1 MGGSSK
7 SSSGQKSYDYFGSL
21 AAAVCYGP
29 VDTLHAII
37 CDGVAIWEGTQNRSG
52 ASVDLTS
59 SIDPKY
65 FTAGGFLYFYW
76 GTSSNG
82 FAFTG
87 NHPDYSNVAVLRVHN
102 FLFGREKSTAP
113 NFEVIVS
120 RKPVCDTSLCAGTY
134 NILDDGH
141 VNPVAV
147 LAELLTSPHGLGLDV
162 ARLDASSWAS
172 AAIWCHTNRTLRFC
186 APLLTADTNARQ
198 AIAQILELM
207 NAALSWTAT
216 GTLALRLLKPGED
229 PGGLTTLDAQYLT
242 QKPRLVTGGWG
253 DVPTGV
259 IVRFADRDRKWKTAD
274 VEMDNLVARLVRG
287 EPQRRTLDLADVIAR
302 RAQAEALATE
312 ALRQSQHPAS
322 TVELSVRRE
331 FATQRPGDKIQVDV
345 DPEPNG
351 SGLAQLGI
359 VRERRDTGKGV
370 VDLTIACDPI
380 ADATPYTP
388 TFTPENPQ
396 DAAVASI
403 AYAQVLPLANNS
415 VAILAARPQD
425 DCIGFRVYFSDNNAS
440 DFAELGTQE
449 GYSVRMTLDTS
460 INADDTTIRLTLTDG
475 ASGRDAYL
483 AERTAGDTIS
493 AQTDSLLLVL
503 ANIDG
508 NGRVSIDAD
517 GLPEMEFCS
526 IVTRSAVDSDT
537 HDYTVLRARKS
548 FKSRAWTSGT
558 AKGWIILGVDL
569 VEFTHENMIT
579 LLNSGDPGYIRLA
592 SFTGYIEDDS
602 SPLPEF
608 QFAFPSAYDVAPV
621 IAWSGVLATSPYTLA
636 STGIVTPNATIT
648 DADGNLIRVELFS
661 TNASGVL
668 TSYLNLPLAPT
679 AATTLQDALAAAG
692 LGTSGSIT
700 IDLGTQTGAD
710 QYFTLTLAVTDN
722 SGNRVISERSLVLPG
737 SSGAGLGGVTYSPL
751 GSDFVQPFNLT
762 LTVGGTAT
770 KIEYSVLAI
779 GSAQPSSGTIY
790 TGTSKTIYISS
801 SKRVWARASDG
812 SNNSAWQKQDYVK
825 A

>member
-1 MGGSSK
+1 MGGGAK
-7 SSSGQKSYDYFGSL
+7 SGSGQKSYDYYGSL

-29 VDTLHAII
+29 VDTLHGII
-37 CDGVAIWEGTQNRSG
+37 VDGVAIWEGTQNRSG

-65 FTAGGFLYFYW
+65 FTDGGFLYFYW

-87 NHPDYSNVAVLRVHN
+87 THPDYSNVAVLRVHN

-113 NFEVIVS
+113 NIEVICS
-120 RKPVCDTSLCAGTY
+120 RKPVCDTSLCGGTY

-147 LAELLTSPHGLGLDV
+147 LGELLTSPHGLGMDLS
-162 ARLDASSWAS
+162 RLDATSWAS
-172 AAIWCHTNRTLRFC
+172 AAIWAHTNKSLRFC
-186 APLLTADTNARQ
+186 APLITGDLNARQ
-198 AIAQILELM
+198 AIAKLLELL

-242 QKPRLVTGGWG
+242 AKPRLITGGWG
-253 DVPTGV
+253 EVPTGV
-259 IVRFADRDRKWKTAD
+259 IVRYADRDRKWKTAD

-287 EPQRRTLDLADVIAR
+287 EHQRRTLDLADVIAR

-312 ALRQSQHPAS
+312 AIRQSQHPPS

-331 FATQRPGDKIQVDV
+331 FATQRPGDKIMVDV
-345 DPEPNG
+345 DPEPGG

-359 VRERRDTGKGV
+359 VKDRRDPGTGV
-370 VDLTIACDPI
+370 IDLTVNCDPI

-388 TFTPENPQ
+388 TFTPDNPQ

-403 AYAQVLPLANNS
+403 AHAQVLPLANNS

-425 DCIGFRVYFSDNNAS
+425 DCIGFRVWFSDNNAS

-449 GYSVRMTLDTS
+449 GYSVRMTLDAT
-460 INADDTTIRLTLTDG
+460 ITDADTTVRLTLTDG

-483 AERTAGDTIS
+483 AERTPGDTIS

-503 ANIDG
+503 VNVDG
-508 NGRVSIDAD
+508 NGRVVIDAD

-526 IVTRSAVDSDT
+526 VVSRSAVDSDT
-537 HDYTVLRARKS
+537 HDYTVLRARKNL
-548 FKSRAWTSGT
+548 KSRAWTSGT
-558 AKGWIILGVDL
+558 AEAWIVQGIDL
-569 VEFTHENMIT
+569 VEFTHETMIT

-608 QFAFPSAYDVAPV
+608 QFAFPGAYDVDPV
-621 IAWSGVLATSPYTLA
+621 ITWTGVLATSPYTLA
-636 STGIVTPNATIT
+636 STGIVTPAATLT
-648 DADGNLIRVELFS
+648 DADGNMIRVELFS
-661 TNASGVL
+661 TNASGVV
-668 TSYLNLPLAPT
+668 TSHLNVPLSPVGSV
-679 AATTLQDALAAAG
+679 TLQDAMAAAG

-710 QYFTLTLAVTDN
+710 QYFTLTLAVTDS
-722 SGNRVISERSLVLPG
+722 SGNRVTSERSLVLPG

-762 LTVGGTAT
+762 LTVGGSAT

-779 GSAQPSSGTIY
+779 GSAQPTSGTIY
-790 TGTSKTIYISS
+790 TGTSKTLYISS